1 MTEQTDR
8 IFFAKLAD
16 MVNRCE
22 RDGYSVFSSFLDE
35 RQCAEAEMWCRRNTG
50 GLHYTF
56 YGGFPQADRKMLA
69 VYPDYCEEYITDEF
83 PIKCLTFIYRKEN
96 ILNHRDFLGSFM
108 GLMLRRET
116 IGDIVIA
123 EGIAQAAVTEVA
135 AKDILSSVSKIGKTG
150 VTISDSR
157 AFELSLSDTQKFR
170 EITGTVASMRLDCI
184 TALAVN
190 ESREKA
196 VSLIRADRVDVNHFT
211 AVSVSQEMKQGDIIS
226 VRGYGRFILSAING
240 LTRKNRIHIVLK
252 KYI

>member
-56 YGGFPQADRKMLA
+56 HGGFPQANRKMLA
-69 VYPDYCEEYITDEF
+69 VYPDYCEGYITDEF
-83 PIKCLTFIYRKEN
+83 PIKCLTFTYRREN
-96 ILNHRDFLGSFM
+96 KLNHRDFLGSFM

-116 IGDIVIA
+116 IGDIVVA

-135 AKDILSSVSKIGKTG
+135 ARDILSSVSKIGSTG
-150 VTISDSR
+150 VKVSDSR
-157 AFELSLSDTQKFR
+157 GFELSVSDIQQFR
-170 EITGTVASMRLDCI
+170 DIIGTVASLRLDCV
-184 TALAVN
+184 TALAANV
-190 ESREKA
+190 SREKA
-196 VSLIRADRVDVNHFT
+196 AAFIRADRVDVNHFT
-211 AVSVSQEMKQGDIIS
+211 VSAVSQELKEGDILSI
-226 VRGYGRFILSAING
+226 RGCGRFILSGING
-240 LTRKNRIHIVLK
+240 LTRKNRVHIILK